1 MAKTEIKTELPFRV
15 SLVGAET
22 MLGKDI
28 KEALESRGGKTRVTT
43 YSASGEGTFGEQD
56 GEAVYVEPFSEKSLT
71 EERMVVLAGSE
82 SGARKSYK
90 IVESSVTK
98 KRAGPVVID
107 ALGVLE
113 NERATS
119 LVSTLIGEV
128 HPKPGQLISLAH
140 PVASALALVLSR
152 LAKYQAPVRAVA
164 TVLEPASERGQR
176 GISELHQQ
184 TTALLAFKPLPKEV
198 FDAQL
203 AFNTL
208 AKLGDDAQLSLADIE
223 RRIYA
228 HAVHLAAQLKAQAAV
243 AHMSLRLVQA
253 PIFHGYSVSLY
264 VEFAAK
270 PDRKAVEETLACA
283 QIEVRALGEEAPDSV
298 AAAGTTGLMAGDI
311 RVDASNPKAIWIW
324 IVFDNLRLLSD
335 SVADI
340 VAVMRQERA

>member
-1 MAKTEIKTELPFRV
+1 LAKAELKTELPFRV

-28 KEALESRGGKTRVTT
+28 KEALESRGTKTRVTT
-43 YSASGEGTFGEQD
+43 YSASGEGTFGEAE
-56 GEAVYVEPFSEKSLT
+56 GEAVYVEPFIEKSLA

-82 SGARKSYK
+82 SGARKSYG
-90 IVESSVTK
+90 IVESLATK
-98 KRAGPVVID
+98 KRAAPVVID
-107 ALGVLE
+107 ALGLLE
-113 NERATS
+113 HEKAS
-119 LVSTLIGEV
+119 ALVSTLIGEV

-176 GISELHQQ
+176 GITELHNQ
-184 TTALLAFKPLPKEV
+184 TAALLAFKPLPKEV

-223 RRIYA
+223 RRIYW
-228 HAVHLAAQLKAQAAV
+228 HTVQLAAQLKAQAAV
-243 AHMSLRLVQA
+243 AQMSLRLVQA

-270 PDRKAVEETLACA
+270 PDRKAVEEALACA

-311 RVDASNPKAIWIW
+311 RVDASNPKAVWIW
-324 IVFDNLRLLSD
+324 VVFDNLRLLSD